1 MSYTL
6 YTNDVSNRYRD
17 MAINMREKM
26 KILNSFTINYE
37 INTKLVEKYNIL
49 AVICENIANN
59 WLSDTNYVSALLR
72 VEAAMLEVNNT
83 QSSYMRDL
91 YAEMTESMAQEP

>member
-26 KILNSFTINYE
+26 NILNSFTINYE